1 MEVLIEGFIEALHLL
16 IGLDPEVLEIIFL
29 SLRVTG
35 TALFF
40 SIIIGVPLG
49 TVMGMVDFPGKKI
62 ATALLYTGMGFPP
75 VVIGLFVFILFS
87 ASGPFGQLGW
97 LFTTRA
103 IIVAQTIL
111 SLPLVT
117 SFVMTS
123 VMSVDD
129 NLIIQMRSLGA
140 SKKQLYWTVIK
151 EARLGA
157 VVAIAAGFGA
167 VISEVGAVMLVGGNI
182 EGKTRVLTTAI
193 MLETRQG
200 EFGLAL
206 ALGIIL
212 LIIAFITNM
221 IMMKFQQREIK

>member
-1 MEVLIEGFIEALHLL
+1 MDTLFEGLIEALHLL
-16 IGLDPEVLEIIFL
+16 ISLDPQVLEIIIL

-40 SIIIGVPLG
+40 SIIIGVPMG
-49 TVMGMVDFPGKKI
+49 TFMGMVDFPGKNI

-103 IIVAQTIL
+103 IVVAQTIL
-111 SLPLVT
+111 ALPLVT

-129 NLIIQMRSLGA
+129 NLIIQMRALGA
-140 SKKQLYWTVIK
+140 SKKQLYWAVIK

-200 EFGLAL
+200 RFGLAL

-212 LIIAFITNM
+212 LAIAFITNM

>member
-1 MEVLIEGFIEALHLL
+1 MGTLFEGLIEALHLL
-16 IGLDPEVLEIIFL
+16 INLDSQVLEIIIR
-29 SLRVTG
+29 SLQVTG

-40 SIIIGVPLG
+40 SIVIGVPLG
-49 TVMGMVDFPGKKI
+49 TLMGMVDFPGKKI
-62 ATALLYTGMGFPP
+62 VTALLYTGMGFPP

-103 IIVAQTIL
+103 IVVAQTIL
-111 SLPLVT
+111 ALPLVT

-129 NLIIQMRSLGA
+129 NLIIQMRALGA
-140 SKKQLYWTVIK
+140 SKKQLYWAVIK
-151 EARLGA
+151 EAKLGA

-200 EFGLAL
+200 RFGLAL

-212 LIIAFITNM
+212 LAIAFITNI

>member
-1 MEVLIEGFIEALHLL
+1 MDTLFEGLIEALHLL
-16 IGLDPEVLEIIFL
+16 ISLDPQVLEIIIR
-29 SLRVTG
+29 SLQVTG
-35 TALFF
+35 TALVF

-103 IIVAQTIL
+103 IVVAQTIL
-111 SLPLVT
+111 ALPLVT

-129 NLIIQMRSLGA
+129 NLIIQMRALGA
-140 SKKQLYWTVIK
+140 SKKQLYWAVVK

-200 EFGLAL
+200 RFGLAL

-212 LIIAFITNM
+212 LAIAFITNM
-221 IMMKFQQREIK
+221 IMMKFQHREIK

>member
-16 IGLDPEVLEIIFL
+16 ISLDSQVLEIIIR
-29 SLRVTG
+29 SLQVTG

-49 TVMGMVDFPGKKI
+49 TLMGMVDFPGKKI

-97 LFTTRA
+97 LFTPRA
-103 IIVAQTIL
+103 IVVAQTIL
-111 SLPLVT
+111 ALPLVT

-129 NLIIQMRSLGA
+129 NLIIQMRALGA
-140 SKKQLYWTVIK
+140 SKKQLYWTVVK

-200 EFGLAL
+200 RFGLAL

-212 LIIAFITNM
+212 LAIAFITNM

>member
-1 MEVLIEGFIEALHLL
+1 MDTLIEGLIEALHLL
-16 IGLDPEVLEIIFL
+16 IGLDPEVLEIITL

-49 TVMGMVDFPGKKI
+49 TLMGMVDFPGKKI
-62 ATALLYTGMGFPP
+62 VTALLYTGMGFPP

-103 IIVAQTIL
+103 IVVAQTIL
-111 SLPLVT
+111 ALPLVT

-129 NLIIQMRSLGA
+129 NLIIQMRALGA
-140 SKKQLYWTVIK
+140 SKKQLYWAVIK

-200 EFGLAL
+200 RFGFAL

-212 LIIAFITNM
+212 LAIAFITNM